1 MYFCLYTPDLL
12 FSNVV
17 CPSLNV
23 RNINCALVFMLHRLC
38 LRAVVKGFLLMK
50 DILYFAEYMSTFSLT
65 SKNPFW
71 AQMFKSVCTGF
82 VYKTCKDC
90 KVGLVFFF
98 PFCFH
103 GLLDLIIRKNC
114 QTGYILLKT
123 ETSG

>member
-12 FSNVV
+12 SSNIV
-17 CPSLNV
+17 CLSLNV
-23 RNINCALVFMLHRLC
+23 RNIRCALVFMLPRLC

-50 DILYFAEYMSTFSLT
+50 DILYFAECMSAFSLT

-71 AQMFKSVCTGF
+71 AQMFKSVCARF

-90 KVGLVFFF
+90 RVGVFL
-98 PFCFH
+98 PFHFH
-103 GLLDLIIRKNC
+103 GLHDVVIRKKLC
-114 QTGYILLKT
+114 QTGYIIRT